1 MPGRSLGRQLAAP
14 TGFFGQMAGRYR
26 NRVNAPLHAAALAAL
41 QAAPGERVLELGF
54 GHGSMLERLAG
65 LVASGAVTA
74 VDESVAMIEG
84 ARRRYRHLLENGS
97 IELACGTAERL
108 PLADRRFDRACS
120 VDRIQAWRSPQA
132 GLVEIQRVLR
142 PGGRLVL
149 AFYPWDTLRRRRQA
163 PLTPVPLYA
172 RNVGRLLESAGFRE
186 VRVQL
191 HGPETWP
198 FACAI
203 AERAP
208 G

>member
-1 MPGRSLGRQLAAP
+1 MPGRNLTRQLAAP
-14 TGFFGQMAGRYR
+14 TGFFAQMAGRYR
-26 NRVNAPLHAAALAAL
+26 SRVNAPLHAAALAAL
-41 QAAPGERVLELGF
+41 EAAPGERVLEAGF
-54 GHGSMLERLAG
+54 GHGSLLEPLAG
-65 LVASGAVTA
+65 RVAPGSVTGVEA
-74 VDESVAMIEG
+74 SDALIER
-84 ARRRYRHLLENGS
+84 ASRRYRPLLERGLL
-97 IELACGTAERL
+97 ELRRGTPERL
-108 PLADRRFDRACS
+108 PFADRRFDRACS
-120 VDRIQAWRSPQA
+120 IDGIQAWRSPEA
-132 GLVEIQRVLR
+132 GLVEIRRVLR

-149 AFYPWDTLRRRRQA
+149 AFYPWDALRRRRQA
-163 PLTPVPLYA
+163 PSTPVPLYA

>member
-1 MPGRSLGRQLAAP
+1 MPGRSLARQLAAP
-14 TGFFGQMAGRYR
+14 TGFFAHVAGRYR
-26 NRVNAPLHAAALAAL
+26 SRVNAPLHAAVLAAL
-41 QAAPGERVLELGF
+41 EAAPGERVLEVEF
-54 GHGSMLERLAG
+54 AHGSLLAPLAG
-65 LVASGAVTA
+65 LVVPGSVTGVNRSDASL
-74 VDESVAMIEG
+74 DR
-84 ARRRYRHLLENGS
+84 ARRRYRHLLERGVL
-97 IELACGTAERL
+97 ELRRGTPERL
-108 PLADRRFDRACS
+108 PFGDRHFDRACS
-120 VDRIQAWRSPQA
+120 IDGIQAWRSPEA
-132 GLVEIQRVLR
+132 GLVEIRRVLR

-149 AFYPWDTLRRRRQA
+149 AFYPWDALQRRRQA
-163 PLTPVPLYA
+163 PPTPVPLYA